1 MENILLEKDLEI
13 SELLEKIAYL
23 GDSLTKKNEEYNKKM
38 MEHVNLESLVE
49 SLRNQLYIYEKK
61 SASENL
67 SKKFYFLQ
75 KERDRIKSWDDEEDL
90 DISLSQMDYGK
101 KGIEQL
107 NKRMSVIQHNRRE
120 IHSRQKINSE
130 IMNYSQSTK
139 NRPKGA
145 FDFKGKAYEG
155 GKLNKT
161 RIF

>member
-38 MEHVNLESLVE
+38 MENVNLESLVE

-61 SASENL
+61 STSENL

-90 DISLSQMDYGK
+90 DISLSQMDYGR

-107 NKRMSVIQHNRRE
+107 NKRM
-120 IHSRQKINSE
+120 
-130 IMNYSQSTK
+130 
-139 NRPKGA
+139 
-145 FDFKGKAYEG
+145 
-155 GKLNKT
+155 
-161 RIF
+161 